1 MFLSIHG
8 CCFCSCGGPISK
20 PIRQSN
26 GDKCE
31 IVSHVLWNPNVRIM
45 YITYSSTAEKKI
57 IVFSQ
62 LFTIENPEKGRSIL
76 THCVISI
83 LEREKIEQFQK
94 Q

>member
-1 MFLSIHG
+1 MRWA
-8 CCFCSCGGPISK
+8 ISK

-31 IVSHVLWNPNVRIM
+31 IVSHVLRNPNIRIM
-45 YITYSSTAEKKI
+45 YITYSSTAEKKNI

-62 LFTIENPEKGRSIL
+62 LFTIENPEKGRSLL
-76 THCVISI
+76 THFVISI